1 MKYRSLL
8 MLLVFLALATQNGA
22 QAAKPAITTS
32 INKLFTYGTYDGNNT
47 SFLGDIIIVPNE
59 LLAGC
64 DGGFWI
70 DKDDAKENPSMLSFA
85 LSAFH
90 AESTVRISANTEKIW
105 KGSSGENYCRVRYI
119 SLQK

>member
-1 MKYRSLL
+1 MKHRSFL
-8 MLLVFLALATQNGA
+8 MLLILLALDTQNCVH
-22 QAAKPAITTS
+22 AAKPAITTS

-59 LLAGC
+59 FPAGC

-70 DKDDAKENPSMLSFA
+70 DKDDAKDNPSMLSFA

-90 AESTVRISANTEKIW
+90 SESTVRVSVNTEKIW
-105 KGSSGENYCRVRYI
+105 KGSSGVKYCRVRYI